1 MNKFASSQKW
11 AANFNRMVFSMD
23 YLRKKAKGLGI
34 VDVRVRTKEED
45 PLYPRI
51 QITMKDDRI
60 LVWGIPAGDPESFR
74 IYFAGWLA
82 GFDEGRRMQ

>member
-1 MNKFASSQKW
+1 MNNNETSQEW
-11 AANFNRMVFSMD
+11 AKRFGKMAFSIE
-23 YLRKKAKGLGI
+23 YLRKKAKGLGF

-51 QITMKDDRI
+51 QITKKDGGI
-60 LVWGIPAGDPESFR
+60 LVMGIPGGDPESFR

-82 GFDEGRRMQ
+82 GFDEGVRIQ